1 MSDFKFT
8 HIGELSNLDLLK
20 NGFYLWIWYAD
31 KIPPHIGCSLNG
43 LYYSLK
49 VNGKDDG
56 LLVEKV
62 LNIIEKKKILTLFV
76 PIDRIVKST
85 EIKAVFDQYKQAR
98 SGTSTCLTPV
108 VHLLGLEDLKIR
120 QLSDLLKYLESE
132 NILGKVFG
140 LNLTEGYQGIPLYGA
155 DDIQN
160 RLRNLENVQVKTDPS
175 SLSRTV

>member
-43 LYYSLK
+43 FYYSLK

-62 LNIIEKKKILTLFV
+62 LNIVEKKKILTLFV
-76 PIDRIVKST
+76 PIDKIVNSA
-85 EIKAVFDQYKQAR
+85 EIKAVFAHYKQAR
-98 SGTSTCLTPV
+98 SGTSTCLTPIV
-108 VHLLGLEDLKIR
+108 NLLGLEVLKIR

-140 LNLTEGYQGIPLYGA
+140 LNLTEGYQGIPSYGA